1 MKDADNINIE
11 RGFLV
16 WLVGVAMESYC
27 KEGCHPQCP
36 FAERRNSK
44 NKPCEKLTESEAL
57 EIFCKMYYGK

>member
-27 KEGCHPQCP
+27 KEGCCPQCP
-36 FAERRNSK
+36 FAERRNGK